1 MTGVLV
7 AAVIIGVP
15 ALAFAVWPLIRRG
28 RGRSFLA
35 FPPDAREQ
43 LTEQKRG
50 VLRALR
56 ELDFEHAAGHVSDDD
71 FADLRARYE
80 AEAAEILGAL
90 DGLGAAVPED
100 RPPVHE
106 AAGSPR
112 RSAWLHPAVL
122 AASAVFLVV
131 FGGTLGVGLVRYTAP
146 DESASMG
153 AGGEPPGTASA
164 PGGMG
169 TAPDGPVASGPMA
182 RGSGGGGSASR
193 PLPPAMLQGM
203 LNAARESLI
212 TGRYGDAFSAYRAI
226 LTRDPNSADALS
238 HIGVLAAI
246 ADHPGEAIELLDRA
260 RAIDPDAINA
270 WEHYVQ
276 AAPAGEDRERVKKL
290 LADAKSRDGASR
302 KR

>member
-7 AAVIIGVP
+7 ATVIIGVP
-15 ALAFAVWPLIRRG
+15 ALAFALWPLVRRG
-28 RGRSFLA
+28 GGGAFLA

-43 LTEQKRG
+43 LTEQKRA

-56 ELDFEHAAGHVSDDD
+56 ELDFEHSAGHVSDDD

-90 DGLGAAVPED
+90 DRLGVDARED
-100 RPPVHE
+100 TPPVHE
-106 AAGSPR
+106 AAAGPSR
-112 RSAWLHPAVL
+112 RSAWLHPAAL
-122 AASAVFLVV
+122 AAAAVFLVV
-131 FGGTLGVGLVRYTAP
+131 FGGALGVGLVRYTAP

-153 AGGEPPGTASA
+153 ASGQPTGTAGG
-164 PGGMG
+164 PGG
-169 TAPDGPVASGPMA
+169 TAAGAGAASGPMA
-182 RGSGGGGSASR
+182 SGSGRGAASG

-212 TGRYGDAFSAYRAI
+212 AGNYGDAFSAYRAI
-226 LTRDPNSADALS
+226 LNRDPNSADALS

-246 ADHPGEAIELLDRA
+246 ANHPDEALRLLDRA
-260 RAIDPDAINA
+260 RAIDPSAIDA
-270 WEHYVQ
+270 WERYVQ
-276 AAPAGEDRERVKKL
+276 VAPAGEDRERVKKV
-290 LADAKSRDGASR
+290 LADARSRDGASK